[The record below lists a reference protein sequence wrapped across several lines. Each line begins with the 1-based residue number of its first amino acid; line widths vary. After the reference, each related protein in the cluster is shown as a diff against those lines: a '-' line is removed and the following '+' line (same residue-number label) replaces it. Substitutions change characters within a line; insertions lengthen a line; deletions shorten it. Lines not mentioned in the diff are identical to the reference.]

1 MYKNKIYLKKL
12 WWWCLFNVKF
22 LEIISENH
30 SVIRK
35 KKNGEYVYSND
46 FFLKLCTRFIHH
58 KSFNFIIICEL
69 IYLSKKITQTF
80 WYIIYTRL
88 IYRYVL
94 VGISMF

>member
-58 KSFNFIIICEL
+58 KSFNFIIMWINISVQKNYPNIL
-69 IYLSKKITQTF
+69 V
-80 WYIIYTRL
+80 IIY
-88 IYRYVL
+88 
-94 VGISMF
+94 